1 MKVSYN
7 IASGG
12 WCGAGQYFAPPQN
25 WAGYNQFSFRFN
37 GSNTGTVIRL
47 ELLDDRAP
55 DSRDTSERFEYLFTD
70 NFSGWKTFTLSW
82 TDFTRRTDWQPPGA
96 PNNGLTLSHI
106 WGYDFS
112 PLSGSGSF
120 QVDQLQLLKPATAPT
135 STRSPSPTSLT
146 LDNFDSGSLSA
157 WNIFNGPDST
167 FNISLASPGWVGQY
181 AMQMDASIAANG
193 WGGVGKY
200 FSAPQNWSPYN
211 NMDFWVYGNNTSSLI
226 RLEILDNRQPGS
238 SGDTSERFEVR
249 FADNWS
255 GWKHFVLP
263 WSNFTRR
270 LDWQPASAPNDGF
283 TNSEIWGFNFS
294 VISGTASLRIDDIS
308 LTTP

>member
-1 MKVSYN
+1 
-7 IASGG
+7 
-12 WCGAGQYFAPPQN
+12 
-25 WAGYNQFSFRFN
+25 
-37 GSNTGTVIRL
+37 
-47 ELLDDRAP
+47 
-55 DSRDTSERFEYLFTD
+55 
-70 NFSGWKTFTLSW
+70 
-82 TDFTRRTDWQPPGA
+82 
-96 PNNGLTLSHI
+96 
-106 WGYDFS
+106 
-112 PLSGSGSF
+112 
-120 QVDQLQLLKPATAPT
+120 
-135 STRSPSPTSLT
+135 
-146 LDNFDSGSLSA
+146 
-157 WNIFNGPDST
+157 
-167 FNISLASPGWVGQY
+167 
-181 AMQMDASIAANG
+181 MQMDASIAANG